1 MRRKLM
7 QPWRARSC
15 ACRLSRMLTARLPS
29 PSPSSRILLRDQDFW
44 SRQGIRYKLNERSLK
59 LRARFEHGHASNAH
73 RCSVRDSNVVRRG
86 RERNDSCWRL
96 LKFSSR
102 DAARKLEPFKLW
114 GPLLH
119 CRATQQSA
127 QDAVEQRIR
136 CRETFTTPVKK
147 SESCSAPQD
156 YYQDEQQ
163 TRRRRGPST
172 SSCY

>member
-1 MRRKLM
+1 MHAAVRAGLLM
-7 QPWRARSC
+7 
-15 ACRLSRMLTARLPS
+15 LITARLPS
-29 PSPSSRILLRDQDFW
+29 LERLQDFARDQDFW
-44 SRQGIRYKLNERSLK
+44 SRKGTRCKPKERSLE

-73 RCSVRDSNVVRRG
+73 RCSVRASNVVRRG

-156 YYQDEQQ
+156 YFQDEQQ